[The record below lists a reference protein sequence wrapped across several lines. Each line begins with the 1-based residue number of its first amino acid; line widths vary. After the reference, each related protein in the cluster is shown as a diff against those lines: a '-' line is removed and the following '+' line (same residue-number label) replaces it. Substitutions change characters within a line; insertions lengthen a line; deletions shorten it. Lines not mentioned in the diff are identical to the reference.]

1 MIWTSFEKCFPL
13 IKERS
18 STRDPPFMSLKIYLL
33 KLRKRAIQKR
43 NMEAKLRLQERINKL
58 IQENK
63 LYAVNKK
70 WDKKMVVHC
79 E

>member
-1 MIWTSFEKCFPL
+1 
-13 IKERS
+13 
-18 STRDPPFMSLKIYLL
+18 
-33 KLRKRAIQKR
+33 
-43 NMEAKLRLQERINKL
+43 MEAIFRLQERINKL

-70 WDKKMVVHC
+70 WDKKMAIHC